1 MGLNTS
7 KRGEAVMKVLRM
19 QFARIGSWT
28 LDVLVGTGD
37 GGGENEGRYGIHAT
51 LEKENPRYLRKRCM
65 GHLSWNVTQAAIEA
79 MPEVK
84 KEVQSIAAY
93 LSDGITWSRLRGLL
107 TRGVADGGLGLMQPL
122 GQES

>member
-1 MGLNTS
+1 
-7 KRGEAVMKVLRM
+7 
-19 QFARIGSWT
+19 
-28 LDVLVGTGD
+28 
-37 GGGENEGRYGIHAT
+37 
-51 LEKENPRYLRKRCM
+51 M

-84 KEVQSIAAY
+84 KEVRRSATY